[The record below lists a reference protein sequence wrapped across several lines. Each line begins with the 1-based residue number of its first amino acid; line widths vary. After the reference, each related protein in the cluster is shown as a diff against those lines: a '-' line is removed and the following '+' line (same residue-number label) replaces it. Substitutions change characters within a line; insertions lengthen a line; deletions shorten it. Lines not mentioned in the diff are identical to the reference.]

1 MDRSRRWFVTRLPLA
16 FVSVPRAAEAQH
28 AGRGYRIGWLSM
40 AFRGP
45 ADLQA
50 AFTEALQERGYDAR
64 HTLLEYRFA
73 DGSAER
79 LASMADELVRS
90 KVDILVTDGTP
101 AALAAKRAT
110 TSIPIVMM
118 GPADP
123 VGVGLVSSLARPG
136 GNVTGMSAA
145 IGDIAAK
152 GVALLQEL
160 VPRISRI
167 AFLGNATNVVNRA
180 TFSNAKAAADRLGVV
195 IDYVSATTPSEIP
208 QALASV
214 GKSSVQGAIVSA
226 DGVIGSRIAEIVQ
239 FMARG
244 RLPAVYFRDTFV
256 EAGGLM
262 SYGPRS
268 REFLRGA
275 AVYVDKILKGA
286 KPADLPIEQPLR
298 FDLVLNVK
306 TAKAQGLTIPP
317 SLLLRADRVIE

>member
-1 MDRSRRWFVTRLPLA
+1 MDAARRWFVTRLTVTLVAAPY
-16 FVSVPRAAEAQH
+16 RAEPQQAA
-28 AGRGYRIGWLSM
+28 RVYRIGWLSM
-40 AFRGP
+40 AFQGP

-50 AFTEALQERGYDAR
+50 VFPEALRERGYDAR
-64 HTLLEYRFA
+64 HTLIEYRFA
-73 DGSAER
+73 EGSAER

-90 KVDILVTDGTP
+90 KVDIVVTDGTP

-118 GPADP
+118 DPADP
-123 VGVGLVSSLARPG
+123 VGIGLVSSLARPG
-136 GNVTGMSAA
+136 GNVTGLSAA

-152 GVALLQEL
+152 LVALLREF
-160 VPRISRI
+160 VPSISRI
-167 AFLGNATNVVNRA
+167 AFLGNAANVVNRA
-180 TFSNAKAAADRLGVV
+180 TFSHAKAAAASLGVI

-226 DGVIGSRIAEIVQ
+226 DGVIGSRIPDIVQ
-239 FMARG
+239 FMARS
-244 RLPAVYFRDTFV
+244 RMPAVYFRDTFV

-268 REFLRGA
+268 REFHRGA

-286 KPADLPIEQPLR
+286 KPANLPIEQPIR

-306 TAKAQGLTIPP
+306 TAKAQGLAIPP
-317 SLLLRADRVIE
+317 SLLLHADRVIE